1 MLFEV
6 AERHARPEK
15 SRSTTLGRRV
25 DIAAAAGGSLDD
37 QPLGHQVGVF
47 DKC

>member
-1 MLFEV
+1 MRALKNP
-6 AERHARPEK
+6 ALQRW
-15 SRSTTLGRRV
+15 GRRV